1 MRDGAARE
9 RRHVAT
15 WLIQAFVHYIPDHVY
30 FRPRLLYAYVRA
42 RGEKKKGRFTN
53 EF

>member
-9 RRHVAT
+9 RRHD
-15 WLIQAFVHYIPDHVY
+15 LIQAFVRYIPDHVY